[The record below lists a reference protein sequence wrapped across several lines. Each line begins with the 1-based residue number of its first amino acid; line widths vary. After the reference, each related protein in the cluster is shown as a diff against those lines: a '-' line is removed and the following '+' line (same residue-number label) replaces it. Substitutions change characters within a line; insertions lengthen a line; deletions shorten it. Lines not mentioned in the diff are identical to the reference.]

1 MSTSKKTTTKK
12 TAKKKTKK
20 KVAKKKARST
30 KDLERKPASVEYED
44 APEEIRETLDVIES
58 EGRTMQIDL
67 VGANPQFQKYEIAKR
82 VAHTLANSNLVP
94 DEYRGR
100 PNDCFVALNMG
111 AELGME
117 PFQAIQ
123 SIAVIEGKPCLYGD
137 GLIGVVRA
145 SPKCKWIEET
155 MSDDGT
161 VATCR
166 TLRDG
171 DPNPTE
177 RSYSMDDAVLA
188 GISNKYNWKKH
199 PKRML
204 QMRARSYCLRDAY
217 PDLLKGL
224 GVVEE
229 MQDHDDTPPPVV
241 TYDLPTKEPDHFEEQ
256 AKAVFGQGVERQPTA
271 LEQKVIAK
279 YGEGA
284 EITQAL
290 VEYAMHQSDNM
301 EELLEAGNLAK
312 LLTEQEQSVC
322 RITYKK
328 MRNALMED
336 AS

>member
-1 MSTSKKTTTKK
+1 MTTKKAAKKKAKKK
-12 TAKKKTKK
+12 TAKKTRAREPEPRTEVAEVDETPVDVVGYEDPTKMLQADPAFAK
-20 KVAKKKARST
+20 YEVAKR
-30 KDLERKPASVEYED
+30 
-44 APEEIRETLDVIES
+44 I
-58 EGRTMQIDL
+58 
-67 VGANPQFQKYEIAKR
+67 
-82 VAHTLANSNLVP
+82 AHTLANSNLVP
-94 DEYRGR
+94 DAYRGR

-145 SPKCKWIEET
+145 SSKCKWIEEA
-155 MSDDGT
+155 MSEDGQ

-166 TLRDG
+166 KQRDG
-171 DPNPTE
+171 DPNPIE

-188 GISNKYNWKKH
+188 GIHTKYNWKKH

-204 QMRARSYCLRDAY
+204 QMRARAYCLRDAY
-217 PDLLKGL
+217 PDLLRGL

-229 MQDHDDTPPPVV
+229 MRDHEDTPPPVQD
-241 TYDLPTKEPDHFEEQ
+241 YELPQAPSPEPEPQIDRE
-256 AKAVFGQGVERQPTA
+256 PTA
-271 LEQKVIAK
+271 LEQKIIAK

-284 EITQAL
+284 AITQSL
-290 VEYAMHQSDNM
+290 VEYAMHQSDSM

-312 LLTEQEQSVC
+312 HLNEQEQSTC

-328 MRNALMED
+328 MRKALMETQQ
-336 AS
+336 

>member
-1 MSTSKKTTTKK
+1 MSTSKKTAKK

-30 KDLERKPASVEYED
+30 KDLERKPATVDYED
-44 APEEIRETLDVIES
+44 APEEIREHLDTIES
-58 EGRTMQIDL
+58 DGRTLQVDL
-67 VGANPQFQKYEIAKR
+67 VGANPEFQKYEIAKR

-155 MSDDGT
+155 MSEDGKS
-161 VATCR
+161 ATCR

-171 DPNPTE
+171 DPNPIE
-177 RSYSMDDAVLA
+177 RTYTWDDAVLA
-188 GISNKYNWKKH
+188 GITSKYNWKKH

-204 QMRARSYCLRDAY
+204 QMRARAYCLRDAY

-229 MQDHDDTPPPVV
+229 MRDHEDTPPPV
-241 TYDLPTKEPDHFEEQ
+241 TSYDMPKPEPDHFSDP
-256 AKAVFGQGVERQPTA
+256 VEREPTP
-271 LEQKVIAK
+271 LEVKVIAK
-279 YGEGA
+279 FGEGHA
-284 EITQAL
+284 ITQSL

-301 EELLEAGNLAK
+301 EELLEAGQLAK
-312 LLTEQEQSVC
+312 HLTEQEQGVC

-328 MRNALMED
+328 MRTALMED
-336 AS
+336 AQG